1 MVLDGEL
8 AVFILHESHRRVV
21 PVGGFAHLGEG
32 ETVQHADDHAESRA
46 MGKNGNGLAVM
57 GLGNPLQG
65 GEEAV
70 QHLLAGLAALDGE
83 LVQLTVEAVH
93 LLLIVGVQ
101 LLPNAALPNA
111 HVDLAESGLEVEGE
125 TLGLVDGLGG
135 GAGAEEV
142 GGVHRVNV
150 DIFKAA
156 AENVDLTVA
165 AVGNKAVIL
174 PVGNAVEVALRLG
187 VADEIDGCHTMLT
200 HSFRDF
206 LALSTSSAL
215 RRV

>member
-1 MVLDGEL
+1 MTQGVSGYFDLPGTAGYGFTGRFFYSEEYDKLSGKRK
-8 AVFILHESHRRVV
+8 VSNTGISIQSTVY
-21 PVGGFAHLGEG
+21 GGTWYPGG
-32 ETVQHADDHAESRA
+32 TVA
-46 MGKNGNGLAVM
+46 
-57 GLGNPLQG
+57 
-65 GEEAV
+65 
-70 QHLLAGLAALDGE
+70 
-83 LVQLTVEAVH
+83 
-93 LLLIVGVQ
+93 
-101 LLPNAALPNA
+101 
-111 HVDLAESGLEVEGE
+111 VEGE

-142 GGVHRVNV
+142 GGIHRVNV

-156 AENVDLTVA
+156 AENIDLTVA
-165 AVGNKAVIL
+165 TVGNEAVIL
-174 PVGNAVEVALRLG
+174 SVGNAVEVALRLG

>member
-1 MVLDGEL
+1 M
-8 AVFILHESHRRVV
+8 
-21 PVGGFAHLGEG
+21 
-32 ETVQHADDHAESRA
+32 
-46 MGKNGNGLAVM
+46 
-57 GLGNPLQG
+57 
-65 GEEAV
+65 
-70 QHLLAGLAALDGE
+70 
-83 LVQLTVEAVH
+83 
-93 LLLIVGVQ
+93 
-101 LLPNAALPNA
+101 
-111 HVDLAESGLEVEGE
+111 EGE

-156 AENVDLTVA
+156 AENVNLTVA
-165 AVGNKAVIL
+165 AVGNEAVIL
-174 PVGNAVEVALRLG
+174 SVGNAVEVALRLG

-206 LALSTSSAL
+206 LAFSTSSAL